1 MSSYVWWAAQQV
13 ARQGSTWVASHPA
26 EASLVGVA
34 LGNPATRGFTIDVLK
49 SVTWRSL
56 QFQGRVA
63 QDIARAAARRSAIAR
78 NIGSGLRWTGRVA
91 LRNPVTTIAAV
102 YLALG
107 ATAIAL
113 SQDEDPRIQ
122 EAQTR
127 STSQGISG
135 TGQPSLGGFDF
146 GF

>member
-49 SVTWRSL
+49 SVTWRSM

-63 QDIARAAARRSAIAR
+63 KDIATAAAQRSAIAR
-78 NIGSGLRWTGRVA
+78 NIGAGLRWTGRIL
-91 LRNPVTTIAAV
+91 LRNPVTTIGTA

-107 ATAIAL
+107 ATSIAL

-122 EAQTR
+122 EAQVR
-127 STSQGISG
+127 ATSQSIGG
-135 TGQPSLGGFDF
+135 TGQPGLGGFNF